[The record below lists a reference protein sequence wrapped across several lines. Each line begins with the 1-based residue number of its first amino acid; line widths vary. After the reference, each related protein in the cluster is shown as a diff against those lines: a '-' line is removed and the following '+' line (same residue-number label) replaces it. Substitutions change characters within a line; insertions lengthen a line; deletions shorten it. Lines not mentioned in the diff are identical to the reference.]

1 MTAIAIGYKIMSVK
15 GFYRN
20 YKSPAGDKV
29 KVFIKGWNKHSFIH
43 T

>member
-1 MTAIAIGYKIMSVK
+1 MTAIAVGYKIMSVK
-15 GFYRN
+15 GFFRK
-20 YKSPAGDKV
+20 YKSTTGDKL

>member
-1 MTAIAIGYKIMSVK
+1 MTAFAIGYKIMSVN

-20 YKSPAGDKV
+20 YNFPVGDKV

>member
-20 YKSPAGDKV
+20 YHSPAGDKM